1 MEYTAPAKKPDPE
14 MLSKIEVKHMLSQK
28 FVDWEHLHTDL
39 LVTIYENRAT
49 SKSVAGKRTAQMTDA
64 RFKLFHDLSRQ
75 LPTFLSN
82 ASEGKVEQWV
92 SGVYSLAIDFARLLD
107 DRLIKGEGDL
117 LEKIESVLEGDWSP
131 ELGEHEETIY
141 YLAGYVLRTIHNKS
155 LDERVGMR
163 EHFAGD
169 GGQAV
174 LPPDGAC

>member
-1 MEYTAPAKKPDPE
+1 MASDGWTPNPE

-28 FVDWEHLHTDL
+28 FVDWEHLHTDI
-39 LVTIYENRAT
+39 LVTIYKNRAT

-107 DRLIKGEGDL
+107 DRLIKGGRIFWKKPSQFSRGTGL
-117 LEKIESVLEGDWSP
+117 LNRGSMSKQYTNSRD
-131 ELGEHEETIY
+131 TY
-141 YLAGYVLRTIHNKS
+141 
-155 LDERVGMR
+155 
-163 EHFAGD
+163 
-169 GGQAV
+169 
-174 LPPDGAC
+174 